1 MGGRGGPLLRK
12 RRSEGRGE
20 KRRSALRA
28 IDQAQHEAEAHLAS
42 IVESSDDAIISK
54 SLEGTILSWNGGAER
69 LFGYSAEEAIGQS
82 VKLIIPPERA
92 SEEDTILARLR
103 VGERIGHFETVRI

>member
-1 MGGRGGPLLRK
+1 MRK
-12 RRSEGRGE
+12 RRSEGTGE
-20 KRRSALRA
+20 KRRALRA
-28 IDQAQHEAEAHLAS
+28 IDQTQHEAEARLAA

-82 VKLIIPPERA
+82 VKLIIPPDR
-92 SEEDTILARLR
+92 DI
-103 VGERIGHFETVRI
+103 V